1 MRVMSI
7 LLALNDKLKEALS
20 AVVPIAL
27 FVLFLGFTIVPKP
40 VDVALL
46 FIIGAAFIVVGLAV
60 FTLGAELAM
69 TPMGDAL
76 GTMATKKRN
85 LILLAI
91 LGIVSGFIITIAE
104 PGLIV
109 LAEQAIDIP
118 TLTLIIAVAAGV
130 GVFLAIGLIRTAL
143 NMHSRPIL
151 LVAYGIL
158 FALAC
163 FASADFLPLAFDAGG
178 ATTGAMTVP
187 FILAL
192 GVAVARKS
200 GGGRSNSFGLIAIC
214 SIGPIIAVLILSL
227 IYSPSGSGA
236 FPAIDPLSYE
246 YTNMMLAEFFAAIS
260 IYIWEVS
267 LSLIPIVLLFMV
279 AKAVAV
285 KLKIFTAFSWQ
296 VEARQMAK
304 ILIGVIFTFA
314 GLVLFLTGA
323 NVGFLLTGNLL
334 GENIALINSGWLL
347 IPIGMILGFLVIT
360 AEPAV
365 RILNKQVCDIT
376 NGAISPK
383 AMRWSLAIGIAI
395 AVGLSMLRVLTE
407 LSIMWI
413 LVPGYAL
420 ALGLS
425 FFVPKKFTSI
435 AFDAGGV
442 ASGPLT
448 SAFLLPFAI
457 GASIAL
463 DGNIAADAFGLI
475 AMVALTPLITI
486 QLLGLASVIKK
497 KASCP
502 SSGG

>member
-1 MRVMSI
+1 MSI
-7 LLALNDKLKEALS
+7 IKALQKSMRGAAS
-20 AVVPIAL
+20 AVIPIAI
-27 FVLFLGFTIVPKP
+27 FVLILGFTIVPKP

-46 FIIGAAFIVVGLAV
+46 FIVGAGFIIVGLAV
-60 FTLGAELAM
+60 FTLGADLAM

-76 GTMATKKRN
+76 GTLATKKRN
-85 LILLAI
+85 LVLLVF
-91 LGIVSGFIITIAE
+91 LGLISGFIITIAE
-104 PGLIV
+104 PGPIV
-109 LAEQAIDIP
+109 LAEQTPNIP
-118 TLTLIIAVAAGV
+118 ALILIIAVAIGV
-130 GVFLAIGLIRTAL
+130 GIFLAIGLVRTAL
-143 NMHSRPIL
+143 NLHSRPIL
-151 LVAYGIL
+151 LVSYGVL

-163 FASADFLPLAFDAGG
+163 FASGDFLPLAFDAGG

-192 GVAVARKS
+192 GVAVARSS

-227 IYSPSGSGA
+227 IYSPEGTSVL
-236 FPAIDPLSYE
+236 PAMHVPSYG
-246 YTNMMLAEFFAAIS
+246 YTNMLLAEFFAMIS
-260 IYIWEVS
+260 TYIWEVS
-267 LSLIPIVLLFMV
+267 LSLIPIVLLFAV
-279 AKAVAV
+279 AKILAV
-285 KLKIFTAFSWQ
+285 KLKVFAIQSWQ
-296 VEARQMAK
+296 VEARQIAK
-304 ILIGVIFTFA
+304 IIIGALFTFG

-323 NVGFLLTGNLL
+323 NVGFLLAGNLL
-334 GENIALINSGWLL
+334 GESLASLSHRWLL
-347 IPIGMILGFLVIT
+347 VPIGTVLGFLVIT

-365 RILNKQVCDIT
+365 RVLNKQVTEIT
-376 NGAISPK
+376 SGAISQK
-383 AMRWSLAIGIAI
+383 AMRWSLAIGVAT
-395 AVGLSMLRVLTE
+395 AVGLSMMRVLTH
-407 LSIMWI
+407 LPIMWI

-463 DGNIAADAFGLI
+463 EGNVAADAFGLI

-486 QLLGLASVIKK
+486 QMLGLIHIHKTRRSK
-497 KASCP
+497 S
-502 SSGG
+502 

>member
-1 MRVMSI
+1 MLI
-7 LLALNDKLKEALS
+7 IQALKEKMREATS
-20 AVVPIAL
+20 AVIPIAI
-27 FVLFLGFTIVPKP
+27 FVLILGFTIVPKP

-46 FIIGAAFIVVGLAV
+46 FIIGAVFIIIGLAV

-76 GTMATKKRN
+76 GTLATKKRN
-85 LILLAI
+85 LILLVF
-91 LGIVSGFIITIAE
+91 LGLISGFIITVAE

-109 LAEQAIDIP
+109 LAEQTPDIP
-118 TLTLIIAVAAGV
+118 ALILIIAVAIGV
-130 GVFLAIGLIRTAL
+130 GIFLAIGLIRTAL
-143 NMHSRPIL
+143 NLHSRPIL
-151 LVAYGIL
+151 LASYGIL

-163 FASADFLPLAFDAGG
+163 FVSGDFLPLAFDAGG

-192 GVAVARKS
+192 GVAVARSS

-214 SIGPIIAVLILSL
+214 SIGPIIAVLVLSL
-227 IYSPSGSGA
+227 IYSPEGVSA
-236 FPAIDPLSYE
+236 LPTMHVPSYG
-246 YTNMMLAEFFAAIS
+246 YANMLLAEFFTMIS
-260 IYIWEVS
+260 TYMWEVS
-267 LSLIPIVLLFMV
+267 LSLIPIVLLFAI
-279 AKAVAV
+279 AKIFAV
-285 KLKIFTAFSWQ
+285 KLKAFAAQSWQ

-304 ILIGVIFTFA
+304 IIIGVLFTFA

-334 GENIALINSGWLL
+334 GESLALLKHSWLL
-347 IPIGMILGFLVIT
+347 IPIGMVLGLLVIT

-365 RILNKQVCDIT
+365 RILNKQVT
-376 NGAISPK
+376 EVTGGAISPR
-383 AMRWSLAIGIAI
+383 AMSWSLAIGVAI
-395 AVGLSMLRVLTE
+395 AVGLSMMRVLTH
-407 LSIMWI
+407 LPIMWI

-463 DGNIAADAFGLI
+463 EGNVAADAFGLI
-475 AMVALTPLITI
+475 AMVALTPLIAI
-486 QLLGLASVIKK
+486 QMLGLLHVRRYSTTQKQLKVK
-497 KASCP
+497 
-502 SSGG
+502 